1 MGAKGSKPT
10 KVVPAKQQASKNK
23 RSTPSV
29 ERLTID
35 NPKTLV
41 VFDRLPPQVRQ
52 QLASLLLGENC
63 DGSRK
68 ASVLA
73 AAEQWNDEN
82 PNALP
87 TLELLPE
94 ELLDYIA
101 SHILGGESDSASE
114 AYENNATRTTLH
126 EHPKLSALENLP
138 TEVLQQLAQYCICG
152 NNSQGEFSHYDGLLE
167 FRAVSRTIRAKTDH
181 VFVRSFNLHAV
192 RFSKKG
198 IVGLFELSNCEP
210 LMSQIQTLVFRAPK
224 DCEDDQPSDSTY
236 WQRVSK
242 AIEIPEVRGM
252 LLHESFETALLAV
265 ALRRLSLRSIF
276 VAPSLNKSYPEEL
289 HRLEASISGHPPTMI
304 FNAIIRSEATVQHLN
319 FTPGGWGTYHGIRP
333 TAMRLSQTVLKNSA
347 RFEELTELTLNL
359 TGDVGLDE
367 VSGLHA
373 MLKQCSN
380 LTKLSL
386 SLDKKTIE
394 EFWPDLTMMQTAWA
408 TISSLRWPKLTNLV
422 LTGFVITMDTLQP
435 FLDYHKSSLSIL
447 WFSSC
452 FLFGNWVITFRSLK
466 ISPTLKNLIL
476 DQISSE
482 KQRVVWRL
490 TKDDDNDALDEE
502 DKDEWVRISTI
513 GMRGIGICC
522 RKCIDRF
529 IGRGHISVKDA
540 NPRALDAL
548 RWEEIELRP

>member
-1 MGAKGSKPT
+1 MRAKGSKPT

-23 RSTPSV
+23 RSTPSF

-52 QLASLLLGENC
+52 QLASLLLGKNC

-114 AYENNATRTTLH
+114 AYEDNATRTTLH

-152 NNSQGEFSHYDGLLE
+152 NNSQGEFSHHDGLLE

-276 VAPSLNKSYPEEL
+276 VAPSLNKLYPEEL

-319 FTPGGWGTYHGIRP
+319 FTP
-333 TAMRLSQTVLKNSA
+333 
-347 RFEELTELTLNL
+347 
-359 TGDVGLDE
+359 GLDE

>member
-1 MGAKGSKPT
+1 MGAKDSKPT

-41 VFDRLPPQVRQ
+41 IFDRLPPQVRQ

-101 SHILGGESDSASE
+101 SHILGGESDSADE
-114 AYENNATRTTLH
+114 AYENKATQTTFH

-138 TEVLQQLAQYCICG
+138 TEVLQQLAQHLICG
-152 NNSQGEFSHYDGLLE
+152 NNRQGEFSRYDGLLE
-167 FRAVSRTIRAKTDH
+167 FRSVSRTIRTKTDH
-181 VFVRSFNLHAV
+181 VFVHSFNLHAV

-210 LMSQIQTLVFRAPK
+210 LKSQIQTLVFRAPK
-224 DCEDDQPSDSTY
+224 DCEDDRPSDNTY
-236 WQRVSK
+236 WQRVNK
-242 AIEIPEVRGM
+242 AIEIPEVRDM
-252 LLHESFETALLAV
+252 LCYESFETALLAV
-265 ALRRLSLRSIF
+265 ALRRLSLRSVF
-276 VAPSLNKSYPEEL
+276 VAPSLNKLYPEEL
-289 HRLEASISGHPPTMI
+289 CTLEASTSSHPPTII
-304 FNAIIRSEATVQHLN
+304 FNAIMRSEAKVQHLN
-319 FTPGGWGTYHGIRP
+319 FKPGGWGTYHGIRP
-333 TAMRLSQTVLKNSA
+333 TAMRLSQTVLRHSA
-347 RFEELTELTLNL
+347 RLEALTELTLNL
-359 TGDVGLDE
+359 TADSGLEE
-367 VSGLHA
+367 VSDLHA
-373 MLKQCSN
+373 MLEKCSN

-386 SLDKKTIE
+386 SLDKKTTE
-394 EFWPDLTMMQTAWA
+394 EFWPDLTMMRTAWT
-408 TISSLRWPKLTNLV
+408 TISSLRWPKLTNLA
-422 LTGFVITMDTLQP
+422 LTGFAITMSTLQP
-435 FLDYHKSSLSIL
+435 FLDYHKTNLSIL

-452 FLFGNWVITFRSLK
+452 FLFGNWVFTFRSLK
-466 ISPTLKNLIL
+466 SSPTLKNLIL

-482 KQRVVWRL
+482 KRRVVWKL
-490 TKDDDNDALDEE
+490 TTDDDNDALDEE

-513 GMRGIGICC
+513 GMRGIQICC
-522 RKCIDRF
+522 RNCIDRF

-548 RWEEIELRP
+548 RWEEIEIRP